1 MQQPGDAIGI
11 MKKFR
16 AWTYTLIWSLLVFSC
31 VYPYE
36 LEIFEEATALVV
48 DATLTNETKA
58 HLVQLTYSERLDSSN
73 FRPVRSAAVSYL
85 SGGERIVLQESAPG
99 KYVTDSSFAGVPG
112 QTYQLEIQLSE
123 GQHYLSTPETLLPPV
138 EIDSI
143 YGRFLVVPAD
153 FNATDL
159 DGVQIFLDSH
169 SNSPEHHNFRYE
181 FAESYAVDVPYPSKY
196 DFRGTRHTF
205 EVFERER
212 PLGRC
217 YRKRQQSR
225 TLISTTRN
233 LNENKVSEYPIRF
246 INEWLPDLAYDYRIG
261 VRQYTISD
269 DTYDFFR
276 QLRDIN
282 ESAGTLSDRQLGTLT
297 GNIKE
302 QTDTNMPVLGYFE
315 VAGVSEERR
324 TFNYK
329 QFLDKGIQ
337 TEEWIC
343 PLDSIWTVCTVDY
356 EVPVQVLFDR
366 EEITVN
372 DGDTTIRAGTYYNWS
387 ELDGRLNGPC
397 YQEWVITDIRG
408 KFAYFTWKYC
418 GDCTWHGL
426 YDQPEVWQDL
436 PQ

>member
-1 MQQPGDAIGI
+1 MKRQKDAIGI
-11 MKKFR
+11 LKKILALAF
-16 AWTYTLIWSLLVFSC
+16 APMWLLLGISC

-36 LEIFEEATALVV
+36 LEIFEEASSLVV

-58 HLVQLTYSERLDSSN
+58 HLVQLTFSERLDSSN
-73 FRPVRSAAVSYL
+73 FRPVSAAIVSYL
-85 SGGERIVLQESAPG
+85 TAGERISLYEAKPG
-99 KYVTDSSFAGVPG
+99 QYITDSSFAGIPG
-112 QTYQLEIQLSE
+112 QTYQLEIQLSD
-123 GQHYLSTPETLLPPV
+123 GQQFLSTPETLLPPID
-138 EIDSI
+138 IDSI
-143 YGRFLVVPAD
+143 YGRFLIVPAD

-169 SNSPEHHNFRYE
+169 SDAPDYHNFRYE
-181 FAESYAVDVPYPSKY
+181 FTESYAVDVPYPSKY
-196 DFRGTRHTF
+196 DFKGTRHTF

-233 LNENKVSEYPIRF
+233 LSENKVSEYPIKF

-282 ESAGTLSDRQLGTLT
+282 ESAGSLSDRQLGTLT
-297 GNIKE
+297 GNIKP
-302 QTDTNMPVLGYFE
+302 QAGASLPVLGYFE
-315 VAGVSEERR
+315 VAGVSEVRR

-329 QFLDKGIQ
+329 QFLEDGIQ
-337 TEEWIC
+337 TEEWVC
-343 PLDSIWTVCTVDY
+343 PLDSIWTVCSVDY
-356 EVPVQVLFDR
+356 EVPVQILFDR
-366 EEITVN
+366 EEVQII
-372 DGDTTIRAGTYYNWS
+372 DGDTVIRNGTYYDWS
-387 ELDGRLNGPC
+387 GLDGRLNGAC

-408 KFAYFTWKYC
+408 KYAYFTWKYC

-426 YDQPEVWQDL
+426 YDVPEIWQDV